1 MTKIPDNLI
10 KLLIFAFLLSIFFI
24 QNLNNLNENTL
35 NYVNTELLES
45 KFIEDEI
52 YPYCD
57 NIQYAN
63 SSKANLE
70 NLETLNINLVNK
82 SSWYTNLFDTIEQ
95 DDVFIFEKNKKNFKA
110 EVIAVFKHDV
120 VCKFDAKIRLSGDFQ
135 DHIRSNDLATSLDVR
150 LENGHIDNMSVND
163 YNVLEQLILQPEDL
177 NSNDSDS
184 RDENDFESTDEDYI
198 PSNEEYVCDEI
209 LNIEY

>member
-1 MTKIPDNLI
+1 M
-10 KLLIFAFLLSIFFI
+10 
-24 QNLNNLNENTL
+24 

-82 SSWYTNLFDTIEQ
+82 SSWYTNLFDTIGKMMFPFLKEQ
-95 DDVFIFEKNKKNFKA
+95 KNFKA

-135 DHIRSNDLATSLDVR
+135 DHIRSNDLAIGCKARKWT
-150 LENGHIDNMSVND
+150 
-163 YNVLEQLILQPEDL
+163 Y
-177 NSNDSDS
+177 
-184 RDENDFESTDEDYI
+184 
-198 PSNEEYVCDEI
+198 
-209 LNIEY
+209 

>member
-1 MTKIPDNLI
+1 MIIHNSEAYEIINKIGNEKIITIALTKIPDNLI

-82 SSWYTNLFDTIEQ
+82 SIGTQIYFLEQ
-95 DDVFIFEKNKKNFKA
+95 DDVFIFEKNKKNFKQ
-110 EVIAVFKHDV
+110 VIAVFKHDV

-135 DHIRSNDLATSLDVR
+135 DHIRSNDLAT
-150 LENGHIDNMSVND
+150 HWM
-163 YNVLEQLILQPEDL
+163 
-177 NSNDSDS
+177 
-184 RDENDFESTDEDYI
+184 
-198 PSNEEYVCDEI
+198 
-209 LNIEY
+209 

>member
-95 DDVFIFEKNKKNFKA
+95 DDVFIFEKKK
-110 EVIAVFKHDV
+110 
-120 VCKFDAKIRLSGDFQ
+120 KFQS
-135 DHIRSNDLATSLDVR
+135 RSNS
-150 LENGHIDNMSVND
+150 S
-163 YNVLEQLILQPEDL
+163 
-177 NSNDSDS
+177 
-184 RDENDFESTDEDYI
+184 F
-198 PSNEEYVCDEI
+198 
-209 LNIEY
+209 